1 MDSRHST
8 GGILKLRE
16 IIAEHTSEI
25 AYDFRTRFNLSIFDA
40 GDKFTWLE
48 AVHLTAILVRDL
60 SSWTQSSI
68 AKWDYPVSREWIV
81 AAHTYDLIAAVN
93 SRKSKP
99 KPYPAPWPDAGT
111 NRIGGKTK
119 QDRKTV
125 IERLRQMNPKEE

>member
-25 AYDFRTRFNLSIFDA
+25 AYDFRTQFNLSIFDA
-40 GDKFTWLE
+40 GDKYTWLE
-48 AVHLTAILVRDL
+48 AVHLVAILLRDM
-60 SSWTQSSI
+60 SSWTHASVSE
-68 AKWDYPVSREWIV
+68 WEYPVSREWIV
-81 AAHTYDLIAAVN
+81 NAHVYDLLAAVN
-93 SRKSKP
+93 SKKKP
-99 KPYPAPWPDAGT
+99 KPYPTPWPEAGL
-111 NRIGGKTK
+111 NKIGGKIK